1 MERSEW
7 KGSSYLCPPTFSNFF
22 LFSSPLICSPFLS
35 LSTPSDYIQVSN
47 HCVATV
53 HKVLWGWNAKRT
65 LTGHL
70 VEEIRVLTQTILIQ
84 KIMVQLNRD
93 RICCDYC

>member
-7 KGSSYLCPPTFSNFF
+7 KGSSYLCPPIFSNFL
-22 LFSSPLICSPFLS
+22 LFSSSLICSPFLS
-35 LSTPSDYIQVSN
+35 LSIPSDYIQVSN

-53 HKVLWGWNAKRT
+53 YKVLWGWSAKRK

-70 VEEIRVLTQTILIQ
+70 VEEIRVLTQTILMQ
-84 KIMVQLNRD
+84 KIMGQLNRD